1 MNKQLIFVIARF
13 AIAILMIVFGAN
25 KFLGFIEVP
34 PPAGEDAQKFMGA
47 MFTTYLFKLVAFT
60 QILSGILLI
69 IPKTS
74 FIGILML
81 MPIMANILGFHFAHD
96 MIGNGLWI
104 IATVIFGIAAFGY
117 KKHFSK
123 LLITNSK

>member
-1 MNKQLIFVIARF
+1 MNKQSIFVIARF
-13 AIAILMIVFGAN
+13 ALALLMIVFGAN
-25 KFLGFIEVP
+25 KLLGFIDVP

-60 QILSGILLI
+60 QILGGVLLM

-74 FIGILML
+74 FIGILMM

-104 IATVIFGIAAFGY
+104 FTAVIFLIAAFGY
-117 KKHFSK
+117 KDYFGK